1 MEDSYRIHETLTQ
14 AEKVR
19 EMTNGANW
27 FYFVAALAVI
37 NSFAVVYSGI
47 SAFPLGLGINQFVD
61 GRALLSG
68 PGESLETARW
78 FGFVINILIAAA
90 FASFGYFARKGS
102 DIAFVVGMFL
112 YVADAMLILSYKD
125 FFGFSFH
132 LLALFFMFKGL
143 LGSRK
148 RYDPSV

>member
-1 MEDSYRIHETLTQ
+1 
-14 AEKVR
+14 
-19 EMTNGANW
+19 
-27 FYFVAALAVI
+27 
-37 NSFAVVYSGI
+37 
-47 SAFPLGLGINQFVD
+47 
-61 GRALLSG
+61 
-68 PGESLETARW
+68 
-78 FGFVINILIAAA
+78 
-90 FASFGYFARKGS
+90 
-102 DIAFVVGMFL
+102 MFL